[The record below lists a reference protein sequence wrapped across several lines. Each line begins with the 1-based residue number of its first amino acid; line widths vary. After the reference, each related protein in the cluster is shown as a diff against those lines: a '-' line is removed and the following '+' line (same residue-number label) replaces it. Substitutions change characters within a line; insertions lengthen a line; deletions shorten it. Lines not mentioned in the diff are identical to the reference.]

1 MQSDTFRRFAKRK
14 ASEET
19 LGGVINNLIDAYK
32 LRGKLDEVSV
42 VNQLH
47 EIFPPVISKEFAFI
61 RLSGE
66 NLEIRITSPL
76 VKQEFRIGQTA
87 IVEQLNQKLGSG
99 RIKQIILI

>member
-1 MQSDTFRRFAKRK
+1 MQSDTFRRFSKRK

-32 LRGKLDEVSV
+32 LRGKLDEIAV
-42 VNQLH
+42 VNHLH
-47 EIFPPVISKEFAFI
+47 EMFPPVISKEFAFI

-76 VKQEFRIGQTA
+76 VKQEFRVGQTA
-87 IVEQLNQKLGSG
+87 ILEQLNQKLGRE
-99 RIKQIILI
+99 RIKQLILI